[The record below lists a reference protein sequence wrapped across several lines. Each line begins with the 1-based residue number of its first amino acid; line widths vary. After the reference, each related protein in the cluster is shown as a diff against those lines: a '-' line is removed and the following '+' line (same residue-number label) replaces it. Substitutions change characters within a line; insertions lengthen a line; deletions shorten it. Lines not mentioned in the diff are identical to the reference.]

1 MKPVAW
7 VGIAAA
13 VLAVVAAVIILV
25 SIHRQ
30 VAEARKPVT
39 WGDVGRIRELALA
52 VDGRARWVAW
62 LTVANAVLGFLG
74 ALMQLSDNSG

>member
-13 VLAVVAAVIILV
+13 VLAVVAAVIVLV
-25 SIHRQ
+25 SLRRQ
-30 VAEARKPVT
+30 AAEARKLT
-39 WGDVGRIRELALA
+39 SWDDVERIRELAFT

-62 LTVANAVLGFLG
+62 LTVANALVGFLG
-74 ALMQLSDNSG
+74 ALMKLLESRG